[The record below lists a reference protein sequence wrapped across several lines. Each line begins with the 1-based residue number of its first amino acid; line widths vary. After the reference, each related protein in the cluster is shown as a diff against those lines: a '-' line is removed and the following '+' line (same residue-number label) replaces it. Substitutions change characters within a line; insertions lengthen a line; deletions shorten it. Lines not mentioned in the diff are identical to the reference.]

1 MKIHQVPVGNMSNF
15 TYVLIDNTTNES
27 AVVDPSWDL
36 EKIIMLLEQNK
47 TKAKYIINTHT
58 HFDHILGNDELAAL
72 TGAKIIQH
80 QNSSKPKD
88 ISVSDADRIKIG
100 KTEIQILFT
109 PGHSEDSV
117 CLIIDNSALVTGD
130 TLFVGS
136 CGRIDLPG
144 GNVDKMYDSLYNRI
158 INLDKSL
165 RVFPGHD
172 YGSSPT
178 STIQDEIKN
187 NPILNF
193 KSKESFMRY
202 MGSDDV

>member
-1 MKIHQVPVGNMSNF
+1 M
-15 TYVLIDNTTNES
+15 
-27 AVVDPSWDL
+27 
-36 EKIIMLLEQNK
+36 
-47 TKAKYIINTHT
+47 
-58 HFDHILGNDELAAL
+58 

-88 ISVSDADRIKIG
+88 ISVSDADRINIG

-136 CGRIDLPG
+136 CGRTDLPG

-165 RVFPGHD
+165 TVFPGHD

-178 STIQDEIKN
+178 STIQDEINN

-193 KSKESFMRY
+193 KSKESFMQY
-202 MGSDDV
+202 MGSDEV

>member
-1 MKIHQVPVGNMSNF
+1 M
-15 TYVLIDNTTNES
+15 
-27 AVVDPSWDL
+27 
-36 EKIIMLLEQNK
+36 
-47 TKAKYIINTHT
+47 
-58 HFDHILGNDELAAL
+58 
-72 TGAKIIQH
+72 
-80 QNSSKPKD
+80 
-88 ISVSDADRIKIG
+88 